1 MIHKRC
7 SRYTNNAPSTRAMTT
22 LQKSMEALLTL
33 ARILLGLVFI
43 FSGFVKAIDPLGF
56 TYKIHDYLMAFGGSF
71 AQLTSLAFPAA
82 IALSTLELLI
92 GLCFL
97 FKIKLKVTSVVA
109 LLFMGVM
116 LPLTLYIA
124 LKNPVTDCGCFGD
137 ALKISNWATFY
148 KNVVLT
154 ILVLLVLIYHRK
166 MRNLFLPGVE
176 WTLILLF
183 IVLGVGLSVYSQRH
197 LPMMDFLPYK
207 VGVNIPEAMKVP
219 EGKPLDKYDTKLIY
233 EKDGVQKEF
242 TIENYP
248 QNDSTWR
255 FVDQKTTLV
264 SKGYEPPIHNFEIV
278 DAQGN
283 HVTDD
288 IIHHQGVVNLV
299 VMYNLAQTAKVGV
312 DKAELLYEQSKQRGE
327 QFYAVTGSSDED
339 IAKFVAEN
347 KVSFPLYKADPT
359 TLKTIIRANPGFVKI
374 ENGTIKGK
382 WNWRQF

>member
-1 MIHKRC
+1 
-7 SRYTNNAPSTRAMTT
+7 MTT

-33 ARILLGLVFI
+33 GRILLGLVFI
-43 FSGFVKAIDPLGF
+43 FSGFVKAIDPLGS

-97 FKIKLKVTSVVA
+97 FKIKLKATSVAA

-154 ILVLLVLIYHRK
+154 VLVLLVLIYHRK

-299 VMYNLAQTAKVGV
+299 VMYNLAQTAKAGV

-382 WNWRQF
+382 WNWRQY